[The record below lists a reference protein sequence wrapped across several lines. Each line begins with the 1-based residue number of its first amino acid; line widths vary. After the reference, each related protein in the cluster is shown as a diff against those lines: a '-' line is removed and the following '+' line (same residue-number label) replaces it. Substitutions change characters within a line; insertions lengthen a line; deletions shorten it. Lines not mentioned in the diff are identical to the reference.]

1 MCWALSYPAMSC
13 SNLLWLKLDGS
24 RALFSKK
31 QTLAPL
37 TGTSLALMTSHV
49 FVSLVIVVGSAW
61 CFFTIPHFDGRS
73 DDCPAII
80 GSAPVCD
87 SVVFYGE
94 LAYFVTWFLTFAY
107 ITVKHPPHSRLSE
120 FLEILQT
127 IFLLGG
133 PVQILIVYNILPFTP
148 LWDGSGAELSEM
160 LGTAVSYKVCVCANH
175 VTVFLISSLMLTKPD
190 KKHKA

>member
-107 ITVKHPPHSRLSE
+107 ITVKHPPHTPGTAEKSTAEPRQPISPIKFSPL
-120 FLEILQT
+120 T
-127 IFLLGG
+127 MTG
-133 PVQILIVYNILPFTP
+133 PVAFDPATGIFVNIEKIF
-148 LWDGSGAELSEM
+148 AEA
-160 LGTAVSYKVCVCANH
+160 GTSAGESAAMETSKE
-175 VTVFLISSLMLTKPD
+175 
-190 KKHKA
+190 